1 MNKLKEILI
10 EAFATNPHRNW
21 DDEIGLSKEAMVIK
35 RLEMK
40 EHIDDIII
48 EIEKLENE
56 VFVNTIRE
64 LLKKIPSDD
73 LLNEYGSKYADAYY
87 QGRFDVLMDLLRKD
101 EEK

>member
-10 EAFATNPHRNW
+10 EAFATNPTRDWDYSNRN
-21 DDEIGLSKEAMVIK
+21 KEEMIIK

-48 EIEKLENE
+48 EIEQLENNN
-56 VFVNTIRE
+56 FANTIKE
-64 LLKKIPSDD
+64 LLKKIPSDNS
-73 LLNEYGSKYADAYY
+73 LNEYGSKYASAYY

-101 EEK
+101 EEI